1 MDASQVRPRRIA
13 LSRRAAG
20 LLAAAGVFML
30 AALAAPEG
38 AGQQLTGTLKKVKD
52 SGTITLGY
60 RENSFPFS
68 YVNKR
73 GEPLGYSIDLCLA
86 VVDEVRAELERDN
99 IKVAYV
105 PVTPTNR
112 IEKVID
118 GSVDLECGATT
129 NNIERQKLVAFSP
142 VIFVSGTKLLVR
154 RSSNIKSYRD
164 LRGRTVVL
172 TAGTTNEKA
181 MRTLSEHENLDMKF
195 AMARDHADSFR
206 MLNAAQAHA
215 FATDDV
221 LLYGFV
227 AQATRPADFAIV
239 GDYLS
244 YDPYGLMFRKDDPDF
259 ASLVLRTFQN
269 LAASRELADLYDK
282 WFMRKLRTGERL
294 GLTMSAQLK
303 SIFEVLGQPE

>member
-1 MDASQVRPRRIA
+1 MAR
-13 LSRRAAG
+13 SRGPGWQWVGAAIFM
-20 LLAAAGVFML
+20 LGVF
-30 AALAAPEG
+30 AALDGTA
-38 AGQQLTGTLKKVKD
+38 QQLTGTLKKVKD

-68 YVNKR
+68 YINKR

-86 VVDEVRAELERDN
+86 VVDEVRAELERDS

-105 PVTPTNR
+105 PVTPANR
-112 IEKVID
+112 IAKVID
-118 GSVDLECGATT
+118 GSVDLECGSTT
-129 NNIERQKLVAFSP
+129 NNVERQKLVAFSP

-172 TAGTTNEKA
+172 TEGTTNEKA
-181 MRTLSEHENLDMKF
+181 MRLLSDHEQLDMKF
-195 AMARDHADSFR
+195 MISPDHADSFR
-206 MLNAAQAHA
+206 RLTAAQAHA

-227 AQATRPADFAIV
+227 AQATRPDDYAIV

-244 YDPYGLMFRKDDPDF
+244 YDPYGLMFRKDDADF
-259 ASLVLRTFQN
+259 AAIVLRTFQN
-269 LAASRELADLYDK
+269 LATSRDLADLYDK
-282 WFMRKLRTGERL
+282 WFVRKLRTGEKL
-294 GLTMSAQLK
+294 GLTMSVQLK

>member
-1 MDASQVRPRRIA
+1 MAR
-13 LSRRAAG
+13 SRGPVWQWVGAAIFM
-20 LLAAAGVFML
+20 LGVFTAPDG
-30 AALAAPEG
+30 AA
-38 AGQQLTGTLKKVKD
+38 QQLTGTLKKVKD

-105 PVTPTNR
+105 LVTPANR
-112 IEKVID
+112 IAKVID
-118 GSVDLECGATT
+118 GSVDLECGSTT
-129 NNIERQKLVAFSP
+129 NNVERQKLVAFSP

-172 TAGTTNEKA
+172 TEGTTNEKA
-181 MRTLSEHENLDMKF
+181 MRLLSDHEKLDMKF
-195 AMARDHADSFR
+195 LISPDHADSFKK
-206 MLNAAQAHA
+206 LTAAQAHA

-227 AQATRPADFAIV
+227 AQATRPDDYAIV

-244 YDPYGLMFRKDDPDF
+244 YDPYGLMFRKDDADF
-259 ASLVLRTFQN
+259 AAVVLRTFQN
-269 LAASRELADLYDK
+269 LAASRDLADLYDK
-282 WFMRKLRTGERL
+282 WFVRKLRTGEKL

>member
-1 MDASQVRPRRIA
+1 MFASPVRPRRMA
-13 LSRRAAG
+13 RSRGPAWKWVGAAI
-20 LLAAAGVFML
+20 FML
-30 AALAAPEG
+30 GAFAALDGAA
-38 AGQQLTGTLKKVKD
+38 QQLTGTLKKVKD

-105 PVTPTNR
+105 PVTPANR
-112 IEKVID
+112 IAKVID
-118 GSVDLECGATT
+118 GSVDLECGSTT
-129 NNIERQKLVAFSP
+129 NNVERQKLVAFSP

-172 TAGTTNEKA
+172 TEGTTNEKA
-181 MRTLSEHENLDMKF
+181 MRLLSDHEKLDMKF
-195 AMARDHADSFR
+195 MISPDHADSFR
-206 MLNAAQAHA
+206 KLTAAQAHA

-227 AQATRPADFAIV
+227 AQATRPDDYAIV

-244 YDPYGLMFRKDDPDF
+244 YDPYGLMFRKDDADF
-259 ASLVLRTFQN
+259 AAIVLRTFQN
-269 LAASRELADLYDK
+269 LATSRDLADLYDK
-282 WFMRKLRTGERL
+282 WFVRKLRTGERL
-294 GLTMSAQLK
+294 GLTMSTQLK